1 MPRFSYV
8 NGRYSRHNEA
18 KVHIEDRGYQFS
30 DAIYEVIA
38 CVNGH
43 FVDEKGHL
51 DRLERSL
58 DELKIPMPKSR
69 AALQFIMRQ
78 LLQKN
83 RLKTAGVYIQIS
95 RGSAPRDFLYAR
107 DMKPTVVMVTRPF
120 SFGATP
126 KHKMGVRVQTC
137 PDQRWSRRDIKTTG
151 LLAQSLAKTQA
162 HDAGFDDAWMVDD
175 LGYVTEGSSNNAWI
189 VKDGT
194 LITRHVS
201 SDILKGVTRN
211 ALLDLSD
218 LKVEERSFTP
228 QEAYEAD
235 EAFTTSAT
243 LFIMPV
249 ISIDGHSIGGGA
261 PGTITQQ
268 LLHSYIE
275 YMNVEYDAQ
284 ISWSYDD

>member
-83 RLKTAGVYIQIS
+83 R
-95 RGSAPRDFLYAR
+95 
-107 DMKPTVVMVTRPF
+107 
-120 SFGATP
+120 
-126 KHKMGVRVQTC
+126 
-137 PDQRWSRRDIKTTG
+137 
-151 LLAQSLAKTQA
+151 
-162 HDAGFDDAWMVDD
+162 
-175 LGYVTEGSSNNAWI
+175 
-189 VKDGT
+189 
-194 LITRHVS
+194 
-201 SDILKGVTRN
+201 
-211 ALLDLSD
+211 
-218 LKVEERSFTP
+218 
-228 QEAYEAD
+228 
-235 EAFTTSAT
+235 
-243 LFIMPV
+243 
-249 ISIDGHSIGGGA
+249 
-261 PGTITQQ
+261 
-268 LLHSYIE
+268 
-275 YMNVEYDAQ
+275 
-284 ISWSYDD
+284 